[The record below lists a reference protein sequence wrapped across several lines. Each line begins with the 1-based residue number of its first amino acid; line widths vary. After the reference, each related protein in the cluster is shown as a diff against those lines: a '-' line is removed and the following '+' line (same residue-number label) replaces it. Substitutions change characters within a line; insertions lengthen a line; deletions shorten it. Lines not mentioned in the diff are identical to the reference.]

1 MELKDNLRRNEPINF
16 ENISGEQLASRVKE
30 AIADHG
36 KEIEK
41 IAENPEKPDFDNTVA
56 ALERSGESLDD
67 AVLMLSNL
75 ESALGADELMNAMTE
90 ITPLLSSHSADI
102 LLDERLWK
110 RIEAVKENPGRE
122 LTQEESR
129 LLEETWRDFAESGAE
144 LDEEGKKKYREITS
158 RISQLNVKFGQNVA
172 NDMKSDSRKLWL
184 KEDQLEGLPEDIK
197 TAAAEEA
204 AVAGREGEWLFTVF
218 YPSYAP
224 FMKFQKDRSLREQL
238 YRMYATRNVGGE
250 YDNTG
255 VMVEIANLRL
265 QLAQLFGYK
274 SYADYSLRRSMAG
287 SRKAVMDLL
296 ESLRKGYT
304 DAMKAELA
312 EIEAFAR
319 KTEGEDFQLKPWDYS
334 YWANKLKEASYSFND
349 NDLKPYFELESTIKG
364 VMGLATRLYGYTFT
378 PLPDAQK
385 YHSDVKVFDVK
396 NREGELIGLFYTD
409 FFNREGKSP
418 GAWMTEFRQESRDAE
433 GVKTVPA
440 VSIVCNFTKPSGTKP
455 VLLTAAEVETFLHE
469 FGHALHGL
477 SADTVFASLSG
488 TNVRRD
494 FVELFSQFNENFL
507 TQKEWLDG
515 FARHYKSGE
524 PIPQE
529 LLDRFIASSRF
540 GAAYACM
547 RQLGFGFLDMAYHSI
562 ETPLTDE
569 NPETF
574 EAKAIESV
582 KIFEPEPGCLTGA
595 AFGHIFSG
603 GYAAGYYGYKWS
615 EVLDAD
621 AFAAFEEEGL
631 FNPETAERFR
641 KIMTLGNTVPP
652 KELYRSFR
660 GRDANIDALLKRDG
674 IRK

>member
-1 MELKDNLRRNEPINF
+1 MEMKENLRRNEPINF
-16 ENISGEQLASRVKE
+16 ENISGKELVEAVKK
-30 AIADHG
+30 AIARH
-36 KEIEK
+36 KIEIAK
-41 IAENPEKPDFDNTVA
+41 IAESTETPNFDNTIA
-56 ALERSGESLDD
+56 ALERSGEGLDS
-67 AVLMLSNL
+67 AILMLSNL
-75 ESALGADELMNAMTE
+75 ESALGADDLMTAMTE
-90 ITPLLSSHSADI
+90 ITPLLSEHSADI

-110 RIEAVKENPGRE
+110 RVNAVKENPGRE
-122 LTQEESR
+122 LTQEERR

-144 LDEEGKKKYREITS
+144 LDDERKKRYREITS
-158 RISQLNVKFGQNVA
+158 RISQLSVRFGQNVA
-172 NDMKSDSRKLWL
+172 NDMKSESRKLWL
-184 KEDQLEGLPEDIK
+184 NENQLEGLPEDIK
-197 TAAAEEA
+197 TAAAAEA
-204 AVAGREGEWLFTVF
+204 SAVGREGEWLFTVF

-224 FMKFQKDRSLREQL
+224 FMKFQADRSLREAL

-250 YDNTG
+250 LDNTAI
-255 VMVEIANLRL
+255 MVEIANLRL
-265 QLAQLFGYK
+265 ELARLFGYPT
-274 SYADYSLRRSMAG
+274 YADYSLRRSMAG
-287 SRKAVMDLL
+287 SRRAVMDLL
-296 ESLRKGYT
+296 ESLRNGYT
-304 DAMKAELA
+304 EAMKAEIT

-319 KTEGEDFQLKPWDYS
+319 KTEGDDFKLMPWDYS
-334 YWANKLKEASYSFND
+334 YWSNKLKEASYSFND
-349 NDLKPYFELESTIKG
+349 NDLKPYFELESTIGG
-364 VMGLATRLYGYTFT
+364 VMGLATRLYGYSFRL
-378 PLPDAQK
+378 LPDAPK
-385 YHSDVKVFDVK
+385 YHADVKVFEVTDR
-396 NREGELIGLFYTD
+396 NGELIGLLYAD

-418 GAWMTEFRQESRDAE
+418 GAWMTEYRQESRDAD
-433 GVKTVPA
+433 GLKTVPA
-440 VSIVCNFTKPSGTKP
+440 VSIVCNFTKPTGANP

-507 TQKEWLDG
+507 TRKEWLDG
-515 FARHYKSGE
+515 FARHYITGE

-562 ETPLTDE
+562 NAPISAEASE
-569 NPETF
+569 AF
-574 EAKAIESV
+574 EAKATESV
-582 KIFEPEPGCLTGA
+582 KVFDPEPGCLTGA

-631 FNPETAERFR
+631 FNPQTAERFR

-652 KELYRSFR
+652 QDLYREFR
-660 GRDANIDALLKRDG
+660 GRDANIDALLRRDG